1 MRILLF
7 SLPQRRAAAHAP
19 RAAARLAAALPT
31 RVRKCLTG
39 SHRRLPRMAQGDYI
53 ELHQKRQGKRFDH
66 AERERKKEAR
76 SGHKQSAIAKKV
88 RGIKAKQLNKK
99 RYAEKAEMK
108 KTIKAHEERLN
119 KHKAAEA
126 PADKDAV
133 PAYLLDRE
141 GMSHAKVLSNSIK
154 QKRKEKAGKWA
165 VPIPKARAASLPRR
179 CASRRASSFPPSRP
193 PTGGAGVGGRGL
205 QGDQVGEAEEEAV
218 EAHGQQGDRRSSLP
232 CPPFRPPLLFTFAA
246 GPRGRCPR
254 RRRPHRRHPPPARS
268 PSSASPSRAS
278 RQSLSALCGRRRSA
292 SKRRT

>member
-19 RAAARLAAALPT
+19 LAAARLAAALPT

-179 CASRRASSFPPSRP
+179 CACRRASSFPPSRP

-218 EAHGQQGDRRSSLP
+218 EAHGQQGDRLAAPRSPALP
-232 CPPFRPPLLFTFAA
+232 SALRCCSHSPPGLAA
-246 GPRGRCPR
+246 GALAAAALTGGTPR
-254 RRRPHRRHPPPARS
+254 RPG
-268 PSSASPSRAS
+268 
-278 RQSLSALCGRRRSA
+278 LLRRRVLHA
-292 SKRRT
+292 QAAKV